1 MNEQIN
7 VLKPYDVYGDNLQSL
22 FRTVDWLQ
30 DHTKRHV
37 FDTKN
42 LKVLSYYSARKLNG
56 TYEVSFFAIDPLY
69 PFVQYDDTLKF
80 DKEIMTV
87 NEEVYEMICESGLIF
102 KCQYHLCRLT

>member
-42 LKVLSYYSARKLNG
+42 LKVRDCEKKS
-56 TYEVSFFAIDPLY
+56 
-69 PFVQYDDTLKF
+69 
-80 DKEIMTV
+80 V
-87 NEEVYEMICESGLIF
+87 NKIL
-102 KCQYHLCRLT
+102 L

>member
-1 MNEQIN
+1 MELKGGRKMNEQIN

-30 DHTKRHV
+30 DYTKRHV

-56 TYEVSFFAIDPLY
+56 TYEVSFWRLIHYIHLY
-69 PFVQYDDTLKF
+69 S
-80 DKEIMTV
+80 MT
-87 NEEVYEMICESGLIF
+87 IL
-102 KCQYHLCRLT
+102 

>member
-37 FDTKN
+37 FDTKI
-42 LKVLSYYSARKLNG
+42 LK
-56 TYEVSFFAIDPLY
+56 
-69 PFVQYDDTLKF
+69 
-80 DKEIMTV
+80 
-87 NEEVYEMICESGLIF
+87 C
-102 KCQYHLCRLT
+102 YHIIQPEN